1 MAKLLMFLTAF
12 VAITAIPCGIM
23 LMIQPDGH
31 LLQLNSNLIS
41 QSFLHN
47 YLVPGIALTFFV
59 GCINLYAAFKLWKKH
74 YRGAFWAGAGGLM
87 IIAFEVVQI
96 SVIQTYDWLQFVY
109 LLLGFFIVLM
119 ALQVKHK
126 ELI

>member
-1 MAKLLMFLTAF
+1 MAKLLMFLTGF

-31 LLQLNSNLIS
+31 LLQLNINLIN

-59 GCINLYAAFKLWKKH
+59 GLVNLYAAFKLWKKH
-74 YRGAFWAGAGGLM
+74 YRAAFWSGAGGLM

-96 SVIQTYDWLQFVY
+96 TVIQTYNWLQLVY

-119 ALQVKHK
+119 ALQIKHK